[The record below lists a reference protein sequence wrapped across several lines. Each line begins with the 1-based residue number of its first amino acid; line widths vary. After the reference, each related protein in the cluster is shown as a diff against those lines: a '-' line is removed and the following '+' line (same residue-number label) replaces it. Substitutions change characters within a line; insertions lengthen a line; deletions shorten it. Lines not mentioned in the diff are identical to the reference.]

1 MDEEGGGG
9 GSLFLA
15 IPFNARI
22 MILRLGYEIMDG
34 STCYYPSM
42 YLIIMAQVL

>member
-1 MDEEGGGG
+1 MDEVGGGG

-22 MILRLGYEIMDG
+22 MILRLGYEIMD
-34 STCYYPSM
+34 SVYNIY
-42 YLIIMAQVL
+42 